1 MIKLNHLP
9 NKVMDLVMDTA
20 RANNVTADKSI
31 IILLEGILKNE
42 AKRANKHG
50 EIPTENTGSSS

>member
-1 MIKLNHLP
+1 
-9 NKVMDLVMDTA
+9 MDTA

-31 IILLEGILKNE
+31 IILLESILKNE
-42 AKRANKHG
+42 AERANTYG

>member
-20 RANNVTADKSI
+20 RANNVTVDMSI
-31 IILLEGILKNE
+31 IILLESILKNE
-42 AKRANKHG
+42 AERANTYG
-50 EIPTENTGSSS
+50 ETPTENTGSSS